1 MLVTRRVFTAV
12 SLLFTSLAASTAAF
26 TGWQHGSSSSFRQQT
41 DYNRMCYRTVQ
52 NPYVYFGTKTTY
64 GAVAG
69 NDLQTPPDCRPMQVW
84 MVSRHGTRY
93 PSRKKI
99 EELKKLNELK
109 TMITAESTMCPE
121 DIVAIKNWNTNL
133 TKEDHYMLQRQGVE
147 ELKSLAIRLKRQFP
161 QLFNN
166 PYSES
171 NFKFLTSHKQRAKDS
186 ATVFYQSLFH
196 KNPESE
202 IPIVKTSDDR
212 FYLYKCKQV
221 EDDDDTEGQGEVE
234 KFEDG
239 PLVRSVVSRVS
250 MAMGLKQNLSYEN
263 VSLMLESCKYEKAWY
278 IQSRPAWCAVFTQN
292 DFEILEYVDDLKYY
306 YDSGYGNSIGESMGC
321 PIVKDLIDNF
331 KNLARGKQGP
341 LGIFYFGHSP
351 NVLSVVARL
360 GIGKDDTPLLSTNF
374 EQMKTR
380 KWRTTF
386 IDPFAS
392 NVIAVFYKCR
402 DGNKAMILLNEHGIP
417 MGKDECRIC
426 PWEPIEAQFNA
437 ITSNNQ
443 TCNLN
448 MCKSSGALSSINLVI
463 VIIAY
468 IIHSLYI

>member
-1 MLVTRRVFTAV
+1 MLVTGC
-12 SLLFTSLAASTAAF
+12 LFTIALVFGTLVTF
-26 TGWQHGSSSSFRQQT
+26 TTGLTDWQHISSFKQQT
-41 DYNRMCYRTVQ
+41 DYGRMCYRTVQ

-69 NDLQTPPDCRPMQVW
+69 NDLQTPPDCRPLQVW

-93 PSRKKI
+93 PSKKKI

-133 TKEDHYMLQRQGVE
+133 TKDDHYMLQRQGVE
-147 ELKSLAIRLKRQFP
+147 ELKSLAVRLKRQFP

-166 PYSES
+166 PYTEN

-186 ATVFYQSLFH
+186 ATVFYQTIFNR
-196 KNPESE
+196 NPENE
-202 IPIVKTSDDR
+202 LPIVQTSDDR
-212 FYLYKCKQV
+212 FYLYKCKQG
-221 EDDDDTEGQGEVE
+221 EDDDDDTKGQGEVK

-278 IQSRPAWCAVFTQN
+278 IQSRPPWCAVFTQY
-292 DFEILEYVDDLKYY
+292 DLEILEYIEDLKYY
-306 YDSGYGNSIGESMGC
+306 YANGYGNSIGESMGC

-331 KNLARGKQGP
+331 KNLARGKNGP
-341 LGIFYFGHSP
+341 LGLFYFGHSP

-360 GIGKDDTPLLSTNF
+360 GIGKDNTPLLSTNF

-380 KWRTTF
+380 KWRTSF

-402 DGNKAMILLNEHGIP
+402 DGNKAMIFLNEHSIP
-417 MGKDECRIC
+417 MGKDDCRSC

-443 TCNLN
+443 TCNLD
-448 MCKSSGALSSINLVI
+448 MCKNSAILSSINLVV
-463 VIIAY
+463 VIFAY
-468 IIHSLYI
+468 VIHELCI